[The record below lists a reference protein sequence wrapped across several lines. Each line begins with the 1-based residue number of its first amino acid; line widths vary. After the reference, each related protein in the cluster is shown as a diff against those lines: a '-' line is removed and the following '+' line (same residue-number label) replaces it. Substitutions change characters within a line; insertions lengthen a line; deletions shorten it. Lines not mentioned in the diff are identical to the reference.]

1 MLSRLL
7 WRPAR
12 PARPKS
18 VYYLLGGG
26 TSSLLALAFTLSQV
40 YYVTVV
46 GLSPLQMV
54 LVGTVLEATCFLFEI
69 PTGIVADLYSR
80 RLSVVIGVT
89 LLGAG
94 MLLQGL
100 VPTFAAVLVAQV
112 VWGTGSTFLSG
123 ADEAWLA
130 DEIGEDA
137 VAPVFTRETQL
148 SLALTLVA
156 PLAAGGLGL
165 IGLGVPVAASGLG
178 LSRYASRP
186 SKSAAVPYVAT
197 LRHGRVFS
205 AAISPAMNAIH
216 AMLMTPSA
224 KSDAMSAQQ
233 QPTHQAPCIAP
244 IRKDPDRP
252 SRHDPS
258 RKPSG
263 LRHFPRQTSL
273 SGVSS

>member
-1 MLSRLL
+1 MLTRLFWQP

-12 PARPKS
+12 PQP
-18 VYYLLGGG
+18 VYYLLCGG
-26 TSSLLALAFTLSQV
+26 TSFLLVLAFTLSQV

-123 ADEAWLA
+123 ADE
-130 DEIGEDA
+130 G
-137 VAPVFTRETQL
+137 VA
-148 SLALTLVA
+148 
-156 PLAAGGLGL
+156 
-165 IGLGVPVAASGLG
+165 
-178 LSRYASRP
+178 
-186 SKSAAVPYVAT
+186 
-197 LRHGRVFS
+197 GR
-205 AAISPAMNAIH
+205 
-216 AMLMTPSA
+216 
-224 KSDAMSAQQ
+224 
-233 QPTHQAPCIAP
+233 
-244 IRKDPDRP
+244 RDR
-252 SRHDPS
+252 
-258 RKPSG
+258 
-263 LRHFPRQTSL
+263 
-273 SGVSS
+273 